1 MSSPQLSI
9 QISDNTHV
17 SEARRASVHMAKMA
31 DFDSHAAGRLAIV
44 VSELARNVLLHGGG
58 GEIVLQCVGSDTGSA
73 VNVLALDRGPGIQDV
88 GRALADGYSSAGTSG
103 TGLGAVNR
111 MASLEVYTQAGK
123 GTAVLATVSA
133 EKPKQNETTT
143 GAVCV
148 PIHGESRCGDDWDD
162 KQQTDKRLIMLADGL
177 GHGPA
182 AADAAEEAIAAFRA
196 NLHRSPKEIIEL
208 AHARLQ
214 KTRGAAVAVAEIDFG
229 RQIVRYSGVGNI
241 AGTLL
246 VNGSSRSLI
255 SGNGIVGH
263 QLAHAHE
270 FTFPWERTASLIMH
284 SDGVNTRWSLDPYP
298 GLKSKSPALIAG
310 VLYRDFK
317 RGRDDATV
325 VVSREAKAA

>member
-9 QISDNTHV
+9 QISDNTNV
-17 SEARRASVHMAKMA
+17 SEARRASAHVAKMA

-58 GEIVLQCVGSDTGSA
+58 GEIVLQCVRADTSSA

-88 GRALADGYSSAGTSG
+88 ARALADGYSSAGTSG

-111 MASLEVYTQAGK
+111 MAALEVYTQTGK

-133 EKPKQNETTT
+133 EGPNPNDTTT

-148 PIHGESRCGDDWDD
+148 PIHGESRCGDAWED
-162 KQQTDKRLIMLADGL
+162 KQQMDKRLIMLADGL
-177 GHGPA
+177 GHGSA
-182 AADAAEEAIAAFRA
+182 AADAAEEAVAALRA

-263 QLAHAHE
+263 QLAHVHE
-270 FTFPWERTASLIMH
+270 FTFPWEHTASLIMH
-284 SDGVNTRWSLDPYP
+284 SDGVNTRWNLDQYP

>member
-1 MSSPQLSI
+1 
-9 QISDNTHV
+9 V
-17 SEARRASVHMAKMA
+17 AKLA

-44 VSELARNVLLHGGG
+44 VSELARNVLVHGGG
-58 GEIVLQCVGSDTGSA
+58 GEIVLQCVRSDTGSA

-123 GTAVLATVSA
+123 GTAVLATISAISASA
-133 EKPKQNETTT
+133 EGSKPNDTTT

-148 PIHGESRCGDDWDD
+148 PIHGEARCGDDWED
-162 KQQTDKRLIMLADGL
+162 KQQMDKRLVMLADGL
-177 GHGPA
+177 GHGSA

-196 NLHRSPKEIIEL
+196 NLHRSPREIIEV

-229 RQIVRYSGVGNI
+229 RQVVRYSGVGNI
-241 AGTLL
+241 AGTL
-246 VNGSSRSLI
+246 VANGSSRSLI

-263 QLAHAHE
+263 QLAHVHE
-270 FTFPWERTASLIMH
+270 FTFPWEHTASLIMH
-284 SDGVNTRWSLDPYP
+284 SDGVNTRWSLDQYP
-298 GLKSKSPALIAG
+298 GLRSKSPALIAG